1 MKSIYLNVCLLLIS
15 SLLLSNTLSAQLDFT
30 NSTELLTFTG
40 VRSSHPMTIVDVN
53 GDGLDDIARLANG
66 FDLYVAFQQLDGT
79 FIEIHIEDFSEA
91 VGSEDAWGMCAADIN
106 GNGICE
112 IAFGGFYDQIKI
124 ITPGNTEGEY
134 ALQLAPGDQIF
145 VQAMAFADIDND
157 GHIDMIACH
166 DHGPSKVLINN
177 GDGTFTESYEL
188 LQTSIYP
195 TDEDNSGNYGIVWS
209 DVNNDGRLDCY
220 ISKCRQGVTDPT
232 DVRRINQLLIQNED
246 GTYTEMAADFN
257 LADGAQSWAADF
269 GDIDNDGDQDV
280 FIGNHDQPSRL
291 MRNNGDGTFTDIT
304 SDAGLSGMFNFLII
318 QCTLRDFDN
327 DGYMDILATGGS
339 TLKVMLNNGDGTF
352 SDSEIELDEDVN
364 SYALGDLNNDGFV
377 DLITTS
383 GGYGGSWWGN
393 SPDNLLLNNGN
404 DNNYITFNLEG
415 VQSNPNGI
423 GAKIVLTGPFGMM
436 VREVKAGESYGIM
449 NSMQV
454 HFGLGQNEAVDLA
467 TIYWPSGV
475 VDMISGPELNA
486 NYAVVEGSFPSGIAE
501 AILRNTKTS
510 IFPNPMIN
518 QSVIEISNYD
528 FSKGSLNLDIF
539 DLSGKLVRS
548 ETITQNR
555 QNINRGTLSEGMYQV
570 RVNFNNETIS
580 TTALFVK

>member
-1 MKSIYLNVCLLLIS
+1 MKSFNLRLLLFVCAT
-15 SLLLSNTLSAQLDFT
+15 LLLSIPLSAQLSFT
-30 NSTELLTFTG
+30 NSSDLLTFTG

-53 GDGLDDIARLANG
+53 GDGLDDIVRLADG
-66 FDLYVAFQQLDGT
+66 FEMYVAFQQLNGT
-79 FIEIHIEDFSEA
+79 FIEIHIGDFSEIID
-91 VGSEDAWGMCAADIN
+91 SEDAWGMCAADIN

-112 IAFGGFYDQIKI
+112 IAFGGFYDSIKI
-124 ITPGNTEGEY
+124 ITPGSTAEEFDM
-134 ALQLAPGDQIF
+134 QLAPGEQIF

-157 GHIDMIACH
+157 GYIDLIACH
-166 DHGPSKVLINN
+166 DDGPSKVLMNN
-177 GDGTFTESYEL
+177 GDGTFTESYEAL
-188 LQTSIYP
+188 ETSIYP

-209 DVNNDGRLDCY
+209 DVNNDGLLDCY

-232 DVRRINQLLIQNED
+232 DVRRINQLLIQNSD
-246 GTYTEMAADFN
+246 GTYTEMAADYG

-269 GDIDNDGDQDV
+269 GDFDNDGDQDV

-291 MRNNGDGTFTDIT
+291 MRNNGDGTFTNIT
-304 SDAGLSGMFNFLII
+304 TEAGLTGMFNFLII

-327 DGYMDILATGGS
+327 NGYLDILATGG
-339 TLKVMLNNGDGTF
+339 TTFKLMLNNGDGTF
-352 SDSEIELDEDVN
+352 SNSEINLGVNVN
-364 SYALGDLNNDGFV
+364 SYALGDLNNDGFI

-383 GGYGGSWWGN
+383 GGYGGSWWGS
-393 SPDNLLLNNGN
+393 SPDKLLLNDGN

-415 VQSNPNGI
+415 NQSNPNGI

-454 HFGLGQNEAVDLA
+454 HFGLGQNEEIDLA

-475 VDMISGPELNA
+475 VDVFPLPDINSNHFI
-486 NYAVVEGSFPSGIAE
+486 VEGSFPSGIAE
-501 AILRNTKTS
+501 SILTKTKTS

-548 ETITQNR
+548 ETIIQNR
-555 QNINRGTLSEGMYQV
+555 QNINRGTLSEGLYQV
-570 RVNFNNETIS
+570 RVNYKNETIS
-580 TTALFVK
+580 TTSLFVK

>member
-1 MKSIYLNVCLLLIS
+1 MKTLKLRLQLVVVATV
-15 SLLLSNTLSAQLDFT
+15 LLSFSVSAQLSFT
-30 NSTELLTFTG
+30 NSSDLLTYTN

-53 GDGLDDIARLANG
+53 GDGLDDIVRLANG
-66 FDLYVAFQQLDGT
+66 FEMYVAFQQLDGT
-79 FIEIHIEDFSEA
+79 FIEILIDDFSETIA
-91 VGSEDAWGMCAADIN
+91 SEDAWGMCAADIN

-112 IAFGGFYDQIKI
+112 IAFGGYYDEIKI
-124 ITPGNTEGEY
+124 ITPGDTDGDYEM
-134 ALQLAPGDQIF
+134 QLAPGGQIF

-157 GHIDMIACH
+157 GHIDLIACH
-166 DHGPSKVLINN
+166 DHGPSKVLMNN
-177 GDGTFTESYEL
+177 GDGTFTESYEVL
-188 LQTSIYP
+188 ETSIYP

-246 GTYTEMAADFN
+246 GTYTEMAADYG

-280 FIGNHDQPSRL
+280 FIGNHDQPSRMML
-291 MRNNGDGTFTDIT
+291 NNGDGTFTNIT
-304 SDAGLSGMFNFLII
+304 TDAGLNNVFNFLII

-327 DGYMDILATGGS
+327 DGYLDILATGGS
-339 TLKVMLNNGDGTF
+339 TFKLMLNNGDGTF
-352 SDSEIELDEDVN
+352 SNSEIELDEDVN

-377 DLITTS
+377 DVITTS

-393 SPDNLLLNNGN
+393 SPDNLLLNEGN
-404 DNNYITFNLEG
+404 NNNYITFNLEG
-415 VQSNPNGI
+415 IQSNPNGI
-423 GAKIVLTGPFGMM
+423 GAKIVITGSFGLM

-454 HFGLGQNEAVDLA
+454 HFGLGQNELIETA

-475 VDMISGPELNA
+475 IDVIPDPAINSNHA
-486 NYAVVEGSFPSGIAE
+486 IAEGSFPSGISE
-501 AILRNTKTS
+501 NLIRKIKTQ
-510 IFPNPMIN
+510 IFPNPMIS
-518 QSVIEISNYD
+518 QSVIEISEYD

-548 ETITQNR
+548 ETNIQNR
-555 QNINRGTLSEGMYQV
+555 HTINKGTLSEGMYQV
-570 RVNFNNETIS
+570 RLNLNTETIS
-580 TTALFVK
+580 TTSLFVK

>member
-1 MKSIYLNVCLLLIS
+1 MLSFSI
-15 SLLLSNTLSAQLDFT
+15 SAQLSFT
-30 NSTELLTFTG
+30 NSSELLTFTG

-53 GDGLDDIARLANG
+53 GDGLDDIVRLADG
-66 FDLYVAFQQLDGT
+66 FELYVAFQQLDGT
-79 FIEIHIEDFSEA
+79 FIEIHIDDFSETTS
-91 VGSEDAWGMCAADIN
+91 SEDAWGMCAADIN

-112 IAFGGFYDQIKI
+112 IAFGGFYDEIKI

-134 ALQLAPGDQIF
+134 EMELAPGEQIF

-157 GHIDMIACH
+157 GHIDLIACH
-166 DHGPSKVLINN
+166 DHGPSKVLMNN
-177 GDGTFTESYEL
+177 GDGTFTESYDE

-195 TDEDNSGNYGIVWS
+195 TTEENSGNYGIVWS

-220 ISKCRQGVTDPT
+220 ISKCRQGVSDPN
-232 DVRRINQLLIQNED
+232 DVRRINQLLIQNEN
-246 GTYTEMAADFN
+246 GTYTEMAEDFG
-257 LADGAQSWAADF
+257 LADGAQSWSADF

-291 MRNNGDGTFTDIT
+291 MLNNGDDTFTDIT
-304 SDAGLSGMFNFLII
+304 IDAGLDGVFNFLII

-339 TLKVMLNNGDGTF
+339 TFKVMLNNGDGTF
-352 SDSEIELDEDVN
+352 TDSEIDLGEDVN
-364 SYALGDLNNDGFV
+364 SYALGDLNNDGFI

-393 SPDNLLLNNGN
+393 SPDNMLLNDGN

-415 VQSNPNGI
+415 IQSNPNGI
-423 GAKIVLTGPFGMM
+423 GAKIILTGPFGMM

-454 HFGLGQNEAVDLA
+454 HFGLGQNEEIDLA

-475 VDMISGPELNA
+475 VDVFPLPDINSNHII
-486 NYAVVEGSFPSGIAE
+486 VEGNFPSGIE
-501 AILRNTKTS
+501 ETVLRNTKTS
-510 IFPNPMIN
+510 IFPNPMVG
-518 QSVIEISNYD
+518 QSIIEISNYD
-528 FSKGSLNLDIF
+528 FSEGSLNLNIF

-548 ETITQNR
+548 ETIIQNR

-570 RVNFNNETIS
+570 RINFNNETIS
-580 TTALFVK
+580 TTSLFVK

>member
-1 MKSIYLNVCLLLIS
+1 MKSINIRLHLFVFIT
-15 SLLLSNTLSAQLDFT
+15 LLLSFSISAQLSFT
-30 NSTELLTFTG
+30 NSSDLLTFTG

-53 GDGLDDIARLANG
+53 GDGFDDIVRLADG
-66 FDLYVAFQQLDGT
+66 FELYVAFQQLDGT
-79 FIEIHIEDFSEA
+79 FIEIHIDDFSE
-91 VGSEDAWGMCAADIN
+91 VTQSEDAWGMCAADIN

-112 IAFGGFYDQIKI
+112 IAFGGYYDGIKL
-124 ITPGNTEGEY
+124 ITPGSSEGDY
-134 ALQLAPGDQIF
+134 DLQLAPGEQIF

-157 GHIDMIACH
+157 GQIDLIACH
-166 DHGPSKVLINN
+166 DHGPSKVLMNN
-177 GDGTFTESYEL
+177 GDGTFTESYEVL
-188 LQTSIYP
+188 ETSIYP

-246 GTYTEMAADFN
+246 GTYTEMAADYG

-269 GDIDNDGDQDV
+269 GDFDNDGDQDV

-291 MRNNGDGTFTDIT
+291 MRNNSDGTFTNIT
-304 SDAGLSGMFNFLII
+304 ADAGLSGAFGFLII

-327 DGYMDILATGGS
+327 DGYLDILATGG
-339 TLKVMLNNGDGTF
+339 TTFKLMLNNGDGTY
-352 SDSEIELDEDVN
+352 SDSDIELDEDVN
-364 SYALGDLNNDGFV
+364 SYALGDLNNDGFI

-383 GGYGGSWWGN
+383 GGYGGSWWGS
-393 SPDNLLLNNGN
+393 SPDNLLLNDGN
-404 DNNYITFNLEG
+404 NNNYITFNLQG
-415 VQSNPNGI
+415 IQSNPNGI
-423 GAKIVLTGPFGMM
+423 GAKIIITGAFGMM

-454 HFGLGQNEAVDLA
+454 HFGLGQNEQIETA

-475 VDMISGPELNA
+475 IDVIPAPATNGNHA
-486 NYAVVEGSFPSGIAE
+486 IVEGSFPTGISENLIQKIKAH
-501 AILRNTKTS
+501 
-510 IFPNPMIN
+510 IFPNPMIDL
-518 QSVIEISNYD
+518 SVIEILDYD
-528 FSKGSLNLDIF
+528 FSKGNLMLDIF

-548 ETITQNR
+548 ETIIQNR
-555 QNINRGTLSEGMYQV
+555 HQINRGTLSEGMYQI
-570 RVNFNNETIS
+570 RINFNNKTIT